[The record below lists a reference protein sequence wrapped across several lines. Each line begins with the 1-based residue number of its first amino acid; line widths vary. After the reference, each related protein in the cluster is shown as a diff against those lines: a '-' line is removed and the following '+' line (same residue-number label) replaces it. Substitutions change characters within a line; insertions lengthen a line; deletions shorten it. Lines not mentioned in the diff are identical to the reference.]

1 MILLNVNF
9 DKSITRL
16 SFLLIFFMLTIFLKD
31 KKLIVMLSIEYLN
44 FNICNLKLYLKNKS
58 MDCIEI
64 TSN

>member
-1 MILLNVNF
+1 MFLLNVNF

-58 MDCIEI
+58 MD
-64 TSN
+64 